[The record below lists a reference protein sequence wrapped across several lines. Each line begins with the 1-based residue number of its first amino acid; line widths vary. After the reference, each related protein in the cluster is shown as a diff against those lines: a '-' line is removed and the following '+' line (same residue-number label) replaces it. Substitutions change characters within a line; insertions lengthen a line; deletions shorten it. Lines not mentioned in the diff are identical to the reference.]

1 MNFLLCSSSPGVLCA
16 GVESILNERYPVF
29 GVTAEESDTAGN
41 WFQIQTIRGKIETV
55 RADNFRKT
63 QSKRRSD

>member
-1 MNFLLCSSSPGVLCA
+1 VVCA
-16 GVESILNERYPVF
+16 SVESILNERYPVF
-29 GVTAEESDTAGN
+29 GVSAEESDTAGS

-63 QSKRRSD
+63 QSEKRSD